1 MGASAIDTILD
12 PENTDNIVMYDEEGE
27 ALEFE
32 QIAVLPLDG
41 ELYAIL
47 RPIDPE
53 FEEEMDEDEALVFKV
68 EEVDGEDTLVLVED
82 DDVVDAVFE
91 EFYAMLEE

>member
-68 EEVDGEDTLVLVED
+68 EEVDGEDTLALVED